1 MQIVVNGVSREV
13 PGGMALLDLLASL
26 ALKAESTVVEYNGAV
41 LERSRFAELALG
53 EGDTLELVRFVGG
66 G

>member
-1 MQIVVNGVSREV
+1 M
-13 PGGMALLDLLASL
+13 PLLDLLASL
-26 ALKAESTVVEYNGAV
+26 GLKPESTVVEYNGAV
-41 LERSRFAELALG
+41 LDRVRFSELVLS

>member
-1 MQIVVNGVSREV
+1 MQIVVNGAARTVADRM
-13 PGGMALLDLLASL
+13 PLLDLLSSL
-26 ALKAESTVVEYNGAV
+26 GLKPESTVVEYNGAV
-41 LERSRFAELALG
+41 LERPRFPELLLN